1 MDSPVRLSEDRELAR
16 RLLSL
21 VPEFPTVTWGRDEL
35 RTGDM
40 WNSNS
45 LVSWLLARS
54 DHDTDRI
61 HPPQGGRAPGWLAGL
76 VVAARQSDPP
86 LTGRSDEGTLGPESM
101 SFGPDAAPY
110 GSSSLEL
117 KDVRERT
124 LNEMEKTMKC
134 AVVPE
139 LGARLEIRDVPV
151 PQPGPGQ
158 VLVKI
163 EASGLCHT
171 DIHAARGDWPVKP
184 KMPLVPGHEGV
195 GTVVTVGEGDFP
207 VVVGDRVALPWL
219 GRACGHCR
227 YCITGW
233 ETYCATPEYMGYTI
247 DGSYAEFA
255 IGYAS
260 HVVKVPDGVSSFDA
274 APITCAGV
282 TTYKA
287 LKVARPQP
295 GETAM
300 IVGIGGLGHLALQ
313 YAKIFGTRTV
323 AVDVEDQKLQLAK
336 DLGADH
342 VIDARGDQQ
351 AETDALGGVDVA
363 VVTVPSPAAMRA
375 AHASLN
381 PNGRLVL
388 VGLPADNR
396 LELPVFETV
405 LKGISVIGS
414 LVGTRN
420 DLAECFQFH
429 AEGRTQV
436 IAETRQLEDVNE
448 CFEEVLAGHVP
459 ARLVFDLS

>member
-1 MDSPVRLSEDRELAR
+1 
-16 RLLSL
+16 
-21 VPEFPTVTWGRDEL
+21 
-35 RTGDM
+35 
-40 WNSNS
+40 
-45 LVSWLLARS
+45 
-54 DHDTDRI
+54 
-61 HPPQGGRAPGWLAGL
+61 
-76 VVAARQSDPP
+76 
-86 LTGRSDEGTLGPESM
+86 
-101 SFGPDAAPY
+101 
-110 GSSSLEL
+110 
-117 KDVRERT
+117 
-124 LNEMEKTMKC
+124 MKS

-139 LGARLEIRDVPV
+139 FGARLEIRDVPI

-195 GTVVTVGEGDFP
+195 GTVVAVGPGDSP
-207 VVVGDRVALPWL
+207 VSIGDRVALPWL
-219 GRACGHCR
+219 ARACGHCR
-227 YCITGW
+227 YCVTGW
-233 ETYCATPEYMGYTI
+233 ETYCSTPAYMGYTI
-247 DGSYAEFA
+247 DGTYAEFA

-260 HVVKVPDGVSSFDA
+260 HVVRVPDGISSFDA

-287 LKVARPQP
+287 LKVAKPQP
-295 GETAM
+295 AETAM

-323 AVDVEDQKLQLAK
+323 AVDVEDDKLQLAK

-342 VIDARGDQQ
+342 VIDARRDQQ

-405 LKGISVIGS
+405 LRGISVMGS

-420 DLAECFQFH
+420 DLAECFQLH
-429 AEGRTQV
+429 AQGRTRV
-436 IAETRQLEDVNE
+436 ITESRRLEDVNE
-448 CFEEVLAGHVP
+448 CFEEVLAGRVP
-459 ARLVFDLS
+459 ARLVFDLT

>member
-1 MDSPVRLSEDRELAR
+1 
-16 RLLSL
+16 
-21 VPEFPTVTWGRDEL
+21 
-35 RTGDM
+35 
-40 WNSNS
+40 
-45 LVSWLLARS
+45 
-54 DHDTDRI
+54 
-61 HPPQGGRAPGWLAGL
+61 
-76 VVAARQSDPP
+76 
-86 LTGRSDEGTLGPESM
+86 
-101 SFGPDAAPY
+101 
-110 GSSSLEL
+110 
-117 KDVRERT
+117 
-124 LNEMEKTMKC
+124 MKA

-139 LGARLEIRDVPV
+139 FGARLEILDVPV
-151 PQPGPGQ
+151 PRPGPGQ

-195 GTVVTVGEGDFP
+195 GTIVAVGDGDLP
-207 VVVGDRVALPWL
+207 VGVGDRVALPWL

-233 ETYCATPEYMGYTI
+233 ETYCVTPEFMGYTI

-282 TTYKA
+282 TTYKG

-323 AVDVEDQKLQLAK
+323 AVDVEDEKLQVAK

-342 VIDARGDQQ
+342 VIDARGDQL
-351 AETDALGGVDVA
+351 AETQALGGVDVA

-388 VGLPADNR
+388 IGLPADNK

-405 LKGISVIGS
+405 LRGISVIGS

-420 DLAECFQFH
+420 DLAECFQMH
-429 AEGRTQV
+429 AEGRTRV
-436 IAETRQLEDVNE
+436 IAESRQLEDVNE
-448 CFEEVLAGHVP
+448 CFEEVLAGRVP
-459 ARLVFDLS
+459 ARLVFDLT